1 MKCKVCG
8 AELKRDGELCN
19 NCLNRLR
26 REEEMRGDKTP
37 VYGFKSTFVLGY
49 EILRHCEQ
57 IGIVI
62 FMLVLML
69 SVDISYWKFALLLGC
84 GFAIFGILY
93 LIYDRLSLNSVS
105 CTIYRTKLIYKTGRI
120 RKKVKVIPF
129 SEIEEILYNQGN
141 AQKLFNVGT
150 ILIKRKTVNIF
161 ERHIFIESVKNVEE
175 VFGKIKEVFK

>member
-8 AELKRDGELCN
+8 AELKKDGELCN
-19 NCLNRLR
+19 NCLNRLQK
-26 REEEMRGDKTP
+26 EEAIRGDKTP
-37 VYGFKSTFVLGY
+37 VYGFKSTFILGY

-62 FMLVLML
+62 FMIALIL
-69 SVDISYWKFALLLGC
+69 SVDLSYWKIALLVGC
-84 GFAIFGILY
+84 LFAIFGILY
-93 LIYDRLSLNSVS
+93 LFYDKFSINSVS
-105 CTIYRTKLIYKTGRI
+105 CTIYRTKLIYITGRI

-150 ILIKRKTVNIF
+150 IVIKRKTINIF
-161 ERHIFIESVKNVEE
+161 ERNIFIESVKNVED